1 MAEEGSTVEA
11 VFTEAE
17 AEDSFFA
24 LLERLKS
31 MVVTT
36 SGQGAALIEV
46 RSTIDVLRINGNAS
60 APPRLHHDL
69 TVKEQIRDSLP
80 RFSSASEGV
89 GDEV

>member
-1 MAEEGSTVEA
+1 MAVGSMAEA

-31 MVVTT
+31 LVVRT

-46 RSTIDVLRINGNAS
+46 RSTIDAVRINGSAS
-60 APPRLHHDL
+60 APPRLRRDL
-69 TVKEQIRDSLP
+69 TVKEQIRDSLS

>member
-1 MAEEGSTVEA
+1 MVAVGSMAEA

-31 MVVTT
+31 LVVRT

-46 RSTIDVLRINGNAS
+46 RSTIDAVRINGSAS
-60 APPRLHHDL
+60 APPRLRRDL
-69 TVKEQIRDSLP
+69 TVKEQIRDSLS

-89 GDEV
+89 GR